1 MTKLLKIKDL
11 VTNFYTYEGV
21 VKALDGVNLD
31 IEEGETLGLVGET
44 GCGKSVTALSILRLI
59 QAPGKIE
66 QGKIYFRPDGK
77 SSKKS
82 SYLDLLEQSEAFM
95 RKVRGDEISMIFQ
108 EPSSALNPVYSINDQ
123 ISESFLLHRRRELS
137 ESVVREIEEKVDK
150 ADSILKKIAYKMK
163 RGTYRKM
170 LVDENSFLLK
180 FLSRIPVVRVYNGR
194 LKKSARKETIEILK
208 KLGVPHPQKLVD
220 RYPHELSGGMQQRI
234 VIAMALACHP
244 KLLIADEP
252 TSNLDVTI
260 QAQILDLIR
269 KSRKDLGTSV
279 LFITHDLGVVA
290 EMCDRVAVMY
300 AGSVCEISE
309 VRQLFKNSLHPYTK
323 ALINAI
329 PKPGSKEKLKSIKGT
344 VPNLINPPSG
354 CRFHP
359 RCPNQMKICRQIK
372 PELTRVGNNHLVA
385 CHLFTPLD
393 TEHLTGL
400 TRQR

>member
-1 MTKLLKIKDL
+1 MAGLLLKVKDL

-21 VKALDGVNLD
+21 VKALDGVNLE
-31 IEEGETLGLVGET
+31 IEDGKTLGLVGET

-59 QAPGKIE
+59 QPPGKIE
-66 QGKIYFRPDGK
+66 QGKIYFRLGGK
-77 SSKKS
+77 PSKKS

-95 RKVRGDEISMIFQ
+95 RKVRGNEISMIFQ

-123 ISESFLLHRRRELS
+123 VSESFLLHRRRELS
-137 ESVVREIEEKVDK
+137 EGAIKEIEEAQKPGSV
-150 ADSILKKIAYKMK
+150 LKKIAYKMEQ
-163 RGTYRKM
+163 GMYRKM
-170 LVDENSFLLK
+170 LEDENSYLGR
-180 FLSRIPVVRVYNGR
+180 FLSRIPVVRVYDR
-194 LKKSARKETIEILK
+194 QLKKSAREKTIEILR
-208 KLGVPHPQKLVD
+208 KLGVPHPEGLVD

-269 KSRKDLGTSV
+269 KSSQELGTSV

-290 EMCDRVAVMY
+290 EMCNRVAVMY
-300 AGSVCEISE
+300 AGNVCEISE
-309 VRQLFKNSLHPYTK
+309 VKPLFKNCLHPYTK
-323 ALINAI
+323 ALLDAV
-329 PKPGSKEKLKSIKGT
+329 PKPGSKGKLESIKGT

-359 RCPNQMKICRQIK
+359 RCPNQMEICCEIK
-372 PELTRVGNNHLVA
+372 PELTRVENNHLVA
-385 CHLFTPLD
+385 CHLFT
-393 TEHLTGL
+393 G
-400 TRQR
+400 RK

>member
-1 MTKLLKIKDL
+1 MAKLLEVKDL

-21 VKALDGVNLD
+21 VKALDEVNLE
-31 IEEGETLGLVGET
+31 IEEGKTLGLVGET

-59 QAPGKIE
+59 QPPGKIE
-66 QGKIYFRPDGK
+66 GGKIYFRPDGK

-150 ADSILKKIAYKMK
+150 ADSILKKIVYKMK

-180 FLSRIPVVRVYNGR
+180 FLSGIPVVSSYNGW
-194 LKKSARKETIEILK
+194 LKKSAKKETIEILK

-309 VRQLFKNSLHPYTK
+309 VKELFKNSLHPYTK

-329 PKPGSKEKLKSIKGT
+329 PKPGGKGKLKSIKGT

-372 PELTRVGNNHLVA
+372 PELTRVENNHLVA
-385 CHLFTPLD
+385 CHLFT
-393 TEHLTGL
+393 G
-400 TRQR
+400 QR

>member
-1 MTKLLKIKDL
+1 MAKLLEIKDL

-31 IEEGETLGLVGET
+31 IEEGKTLGLVGET

-59 QAPGKIE
+59 QPPGKIE

-82 SYLDLLEQSEAFM
+82 SYVDLLEQSEAFM

-150 ADSILKKIAYKMK
+150 ADSILKKIVYKMA
-163 RGTYRKM
+163 
-170 LVDENSFLLK
+170 
-180 FLSRIPVVRVYNGR
+180 RIPVVRVYNGR

-359 RCPNQMKICRQIK
+359 RCVNQMKICRQIK

-400 TRQR
+400 TGQR